1 MEIASVLK
9 VISYIGYA
17 SFVLFTVLTVIVFV
31 KYDIKN
37 VFGFLSGHIAAKRIA
52 EMEYS
57 SGNSGNYSKSR
68 VKSNSLFRKNTGKN
82 ESTNRLKTD
91 HLVRNSDSR
100 STEKLEEKSF
110 VRSNILNTEDRLTEP
125 LGQKTDVL
133 HQDQTEP
140 MEQKTEVLCQ
150 DQAAPLEQKTEVLR
164 QDHTG
169 PLEQKTELL
178 ASEQTELLSNV
189 WESGFDLNTLPVENS
204 ANNDEVAVIFEEL
217 PESKMS
223 RSQFAENNI
232 ETEVFLADNSST
244 EMLTESY
251 GTEEA
256 LTQVLNIDVATLS
269 GFSENDL
276 VSEKQRHQTIHKE
289 VVPGFIVIKE
299 IVLTHTMDRIPRS

>member
-140 MEQKTEVLCQ
+140 M
-150 DQAAPLEQKTEVLR
+150 EQKTEVLR